1 MGSRMDLTFA
11 EVTQFLVYDIVSR
24 VYPRARGQGIFK
36 LDINLSFNSTGST
49 QEDLSQPRPNVTERL
64 LTGTH
69 RIKSNNT
76 KPHRPLK
83 WAGLMNSLELY
94 IGPYWLDFNLEI
106 KLFG

>member
-49 QEDLSQPRPNVTERL
+49 QEELRYYEIAFSISLHTNAAAVSFIYHYKTEVGGVLNYGEYTELS
-64 LTGTH
+64 
-69 RIKSNNT
+69 
-76 KPHRPLK
+76 
-83 WAGLMNSLELY
+83 
-94 IGPYWLDFNLEI
+94 
-106 KLFG
+106 